1 MSLPRSF
8 GFGIFDQSEQ
18 IVQLMCK
25 LSDDNGNGKIKYRGF
40 FVSAPENKE
49 RVDHLLDQSQDGHQ
63 SLDYVN
69 RAIIRNQLVLQA
81 HQYQLHL
88 DLSNHEQMCQEL
100 AQLNQCSD
108 YWALV
113 EQIEQEIKMKTE
125 PNVKVS
131 ENPDLV
137 VWMYK
142 IRETF
147 YTILIQKLSQTDMS
161 FDYKSDMIYYIRVF
175 DVYRQFLKMILEYHR
190 IIRSQVLGYARWNL
204 ILTRR
209 LLIMIDQGSFESWLV
224 FSQIYPEYTNQQIYP
239 IYNPDGIYH
248 NQILVNQLIEDDPC
262 FRRTYEQLKHI
273 FLV

>member
-1 MSLPRSF
+1 MTQKRNTLLGHMVKQKEVSKPKKPMSLPRSF

-125 PNVKVS
+125 PNVKV
-131 ENPDLV
+131 
-137 VWMYK
+137 
-142 IRETF
+142 
-147 YTILIQKLSQTDMS
+147 
-161 FDYKSDMIYYIRVF
+161 
-175 DVYRQFLKMILEYHR
+175 
-190 IIRSQVLGYARWNL
+190 
-204 ILTRR
+204 
-209 LLIMIDQGSFESWLV
+209 
-224 FSQIYPEYTNQQIYP
+224 
-239 IYNPDGIYH
+239 
-248 NQILVNQLIEDDPC
+248 
-262 FRRTYEQLKHI
+262 
-273 FLV
+273 